1 MNIQD
6 NLNSAK
12 DTLSQ
17 GLTSVAES
25 VSNATRSVSQSLND
39 FSSNASVSADEGF
52 LQSNGII
59 AKFVFLIMVVILFV
73 LLFKLGIYLISYFI
87 APTSSPYIVDGM
99 IPGNQALFVSQINN
113 GSNYTPILRSDNQ
126 PTGLEF
132 TWSVW
137 LQINTLLASNQKY
150 QPVFVKGDANY
161 NNINIS
167 TTNNA
172 PGVYIAPISTIGSRV
187 EGSLADD
194 SNGELDKASGY
205 FGQLHIL
212 MDTIVAPGS
221 DKDATSQVIDV
232 ANVPLKKW
240 FNLMIRAENKYVDVY
255 INGTIFKRSNLTYP
269 LKQNFNDVHICE
281 NGGFGGN
288 LSNLRYFN
296 KALDIGEINSIVA
309 DGPKTSPSSLLSG
322 GGTMSNYSYLS
333 SSWYSNI

>member
-17 GLTSVAES
+17 GITSVADS
-25 VSNATRSVSQSLND
+25 VSNATKSVTQSLND
-39 FSSNASVSADEGF
+39 FSSNSMVNANEGF
-52 LQSNGII
+52 LESNGII

-87 APTSSPYIVDGM
+87 APTSSPYLVYGM
-99 IPGNQALFVSQINN
+99 IPGNQALVVSQINN

-137 LQINTLLASNQKY
+137 LQINTLDPTNQKY

-172 PGVYIAPISTIGSRV
+172 PGVYIAPIRSIDKR
-187 EGSLADD
+187 EGGNGPVDNP
-194 SNGELDKASGY
+194 SNY

-221 DKDATSQVIDV
+221 DKNAITQVIDV
-232 ANVPLKKW
+232 SNIPLNKW
-240 FNLMIRAENKYVDVY
+240 FNLVIRAENKYVDVY
-255 INGTIFKRSNLTYP
+255 INGTVFKRINLTYP

-281 NGGFGGN
+281 KGGFGGN

-296 KALDIGEINSIVA
+296 KSLDIGEINSIVSA
-309 DGPKTSPSSLLSG
+309 GPRTAISGMLSG

-333 SSWYSNI
+333 SSWYKNA

>member
-17 GLTSVAES
+17 GLNSVADS
-25 VSNATRSVSQSLND
+25 VSNATKSVTQSLND
-39 FSSNASVSADEGF
+39 FSSNAAVAADQGF

-87 APTSSPYIVDGM
+87 APTSSPYLVYGM
-99 IPGNQALFVSQINN
+99 IPGNQALVVSQINN
-113 GSNYTPILRSDNQ
+113 GNNYTPILKSDNQ

-137 LQINTLLASNQKY
+137 LQINTLDPTNRKY

-172 PGVYIAPISTIGSRV
+172 PGVYIAPIKEIDYRISGN
-187 EGSLADD
+187 AN
-194 SNGELDKASGY
+194 SNGPVDGASSY

-221 DKDATSQVIDV
+221 DKNATTQVIDV
-232 ANVPLKKW
+232 SNVPLNKW
-240 FNLMIRAENKYVDVY
+240 FNLIIRAENKYVDVY
-255 INGTIFKRSNLTYP
+255 INGTIFKRINLTYP

-281 NGGFGGN
+281 KGGFGGN

-296 KALDIGEINSIVA
+296 KSLDIGEINSIVSG
-309 DGPKTSPSSLLSG
+309 GPRTSPSNMLSG

-333 SSWYSNI
+333 SSWYSNA

>member
-1 MNIQD
+1 MNIQN

-17 GLTSVAES
+17 GFTGVAES
-25 VSNATRSVSQSLND
+25 VSNASKSVTQSLND
-39 FSSNASVSADEGF
+39 FSSNALVNANEGF

-73 LLFKLGIYLISYFI
+73 LLFRLGIYLISYFI
-87 APTSSPYIVDGM
+87 APTSSPYLVYGM
-99 IPGNQALFVSQINN
+99 IPGNQALVVSQINN

-137 LQINTLLASNQKY
+137 LQINTLDPTNKKY

-172 PGVYIAPISTIGSRV
+172 PGVYIAPINQIDSR
-187 EGSLADD
+187 EGGNGPVDRA
-194 SNGELDKASGY
+194 SNY

-221 DKDATSQVIDV
+221 DKNATTQVIDV
-232 ANVPLKKW
+232 SNVPLNKW
-240 FNLMIRAENKYVDVY
+240 FNLIIRAENKYVDVY
-255 INGTIFKRSNLTYP
+255 INGTIFKRINLTYP

-281 NGGFGGN
+281 KGGFGGN

-296 KALDIGEINSIVA
+296 KSLDIGEINSIVSA
-309 DGPKTSPSSLLSG
+309 GPRTQISGLLSG
-322 GGTMSNYSYLS
+322 NGAMSNYSYLS
-333 SSWYSNI
+333 SSWYKNA

>member
-6 NLNSAK
+6 NFNSAK

-17 GLTSVAES
+17 GLNSVADS
-25 VSNATRSVSQSLND
+25 VSNATKSVTQSLND
-39 FSSNASVSADEGF
+39 FSSNAAVEADQGF

-87 APTSSPYIVDGM
+87 APTSSPYLVYGM
-99 IPGNQALFVSQINN
+99 IPGNQPLVVSQINT
-113 GSNYTPILRSDNQ
+113 GSNYTPVLKSDNQ

-137 LQINTLLASNQKY
+137 LQINTLDPTNRKY

-172 PGVYIAPISTIGSRV
+172 PGVYIAPINEIYNRG
-187 EGSLADD
+187 DD
-194 SNGELDKASGY
+194 VTSINSNGLVDKPSGY

-221 DKDATSQVIDV
+221 DQNATTQVIDV
-232 ANVPLKKW
+232 SNVPLNKW
-240 FNLMIRAENKYVDVY
+240 FNLIIRAENKYVDVY
-255 INGTIFKRSNLTYP
+255 INGTIFKRINLTYP

-281 NGGFGGN
+281 KGGFGGN

-296 KALDIGEINSIVA
+296 KSLDIGEINSIVSA
-309 DGPKTSPSSLLSG
+309 GPRTSPSSLLSG

-333 SSWYSNI
+333 SSWYK